1 MAQDESLDK
10 QMDRVRSAFSDLA
23 PGRSAMVE
31 PPSFWVR
38 ETFDDHIIAELGD
51 ELWKVSYTITDD
63 KVTFAPRDEWEK
75 VEQTFVP
82 AKAYAIKAAGETDTH
97 YLVEG
102 YGAVWGG
109 RDVVGEHF
117 TKATELWLDK
127 LTPTPP
133 ILYHHGL
140 DPTIKR
146 AVLGNVLTT
155 KVDDAG
161 LWVEAQIE
169 KAQRYTARVMQLVN
183 KGLLGFSIGTA
194 KHLVEKAG
202 GQLKVWPL
210 IELSLTPTPCEPR
223 TLGVQALRSIAE
235 LEPAVKAYLPQEGG
249 EPSADATKAGGT
261 DTSDNIGATDM
272 GEKITEQE
280 ETKGADNETPEPA
293 VKAGPIDVTALAEK
307 AADILF
313 DRLKGMPNI
322 NFGATKAGPELDPEA
337 DDETEN
343 MDELKAY
350 NEYLVYGE
358 KASPEALKVVYQ
370 IGSETGGG
378 YLQAPQQFV
387 STLIQR
393 VDDQVFLRGLAT
405 KFQVPNA
412 ESLGAPSLDTDA
424 EDSDWTVEL
433 GTGEE
438 EDTLDFGKRELR
450 PRPLAKR
457 VKISNT
463 LLRKVPPSQNI
474 IMQRLAY
481 KISTTQENAF
491 LTGAGQNTPLGVFT
505 VSDDGLTTARDVTA
519 ADDDTIAADDIINA
533 KYTLKSQ
540 YWPRAEWIIH
550 RDVVKLLAKLKDGE
564 SRPLW
569 DNGGINAGLTT
580 RPTLAGFPVNMSE
593 FSPNTISSGKYFA
606 ILADFSHYWIADS
619 LMMTV
624 QRLVELYAVANQT
637 GFIIRI
643 ETDGAPVLSE
653 AFVRIKFA

>member
-1 MAQDESLDK
+1 MDEQ
-10 QMDRVRSAFSDLA
+10 QMV
-23 PGRSAMVE
+23 
-31 PPSFWVR
+31 
-38 ETFDDHIIAELGD
+38 
-51 ELWKVSYTITDD
+51 
-63 KVTFAPRDEWEK
+63 
-75 VEQTFVP
+75 
-82 AKAYAIKAAGETDTH
+82 YAIKMVGETDTH

-133 ILYHHGL
+133 IMYHHGL

-183 KGLLGFSIGTA
+183 KGLLGFSIGSA
-194 KHLVEKAG
+194 KHLVEKVG
-202 GQLKVWPL
+202 GQLKVWPM

-235 LEPAVKAYLPQEGG
+235 LEPAVKALLPQEGG
-249 EPSADATKAGGT
+249 EPSADATKADDT
-261 DTSDNIGATDM
+261 DTSDNAPPEATGATDM
-272 GEKITEQE
+272 SDKDEI
-280 ETKGADNETPEPA
+280 KGTDDETPGPE
-293 VKAGPIDVTALAEK
+293 VKAGPIDMTALAEQT
-307 AADILF
+307 ATILF
-313 DRLKGMPNI
+313 DKFKGMPNL
-322 NFGATKAGPELDPEA
+322 NFGATKAGPEPA
-337 DDETEN
+337 PETEE

-350 NEYLVYGE
+350 TEYLNFGE
-358 KASPEALKVVYQ
+358 AKASQEAMKVVYQ
-370 IGSETGGG
+370 IGEETGGG

-387 STLIQR
+387 TQLIQR
-393 VDDQVFLRGLAT
+393 VDDQVFLRKLAT
-405 KFQVPNA
+405 KHQVPNA

-463 LLRKVPPSQNI
+463 LLRKVPASQNI
-474 IMQRLAY
+474 VMGRLAY
-481 KISTTQENAF
+481 KLAVTQEKAF

-519 ADDDTIAADDIINA
+519 AGDDDLNSDDIVDV
-533 KYTLKSQ
+533 KYFLKSQ
-540 YWPRAEWIIH
+540 YWPRAEWLMH
-550 RDVVKLLAKLKDGE
+550 RDVAKVLAKIKDGE

-569 DNGGINAGLTT
+569 DNGGMNSPNGI
-580 RPTLAGFPVNMSE
+580 RPMLNGFPVNMSE
-593 FSPNTISSGKYFA
+593 FAPNTISSGKYVA

-624 QRLVELYAVANQT
+624 QRLVELYAATNQT
-637 GFIIRI
+637 GFIIRA
-643 ETDGAPVLSE
+643 EMDGAPVLAE
-653 AFVRIKFA
+653 AFVRLKMA